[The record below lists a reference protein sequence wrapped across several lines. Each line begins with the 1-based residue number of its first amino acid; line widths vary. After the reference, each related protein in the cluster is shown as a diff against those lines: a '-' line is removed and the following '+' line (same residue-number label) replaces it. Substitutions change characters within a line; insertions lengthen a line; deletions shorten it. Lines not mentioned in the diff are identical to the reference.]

1 MKRILI
7 AATTAILVL
16 AIAGWSGVISL
27 NPPLVRV
34 TVAQTDEA
42 GVISG
47 VVKDATSGQPL
58 PGATVGISALG
69 RSTRTDETGEYRL
82 ENVPAGTFE
91 LRYTMPGY
99 KTVKQKATVTD
110 EAGAEVNIEMD
121 PQPSSVE
128 VFDSMERLQAPPQ
141 RMPSPARRMSGVTQT
156 SQVVR
161 PPMDREGYA
170 RIEEN
175 GFRSVATAP
184 LSTFSIDVDGAA
196 YSNVRRLIRDGEKPP
211 VDAVR
216 IEEML
221 NYFSYS
227 DPAPGPGNDDP
238 FAVTMET
245 APAPWADGHTMLRIG
260 MQAKEIP
267 AEDRPPTNLVFLLDV
282 SGSMNAPNKLP
293 LLKKSFGMLT
303 DQLRAEDRVSIVVY
317 AGASGTVLKPTPG
330 NDKETIFDAIDELR
344 AGGSTAG
351 GAGIQAAYALA
362 EENFDPKGINRV
374 ILATDGDFNVGASS
388 DAEMIRLIEEK
399 REGGVFLTVLGFGQG
414 NLQDSKMEQIAN
426 HGNGT
431 YSYIDSALEAR
442 KVLVSELGGTL
453 QTLAKDVKL
462 QLEFNPRHVG
472 AYRLIGYENR
482 LLDAEDFNDDTKDA
496 GELGSG
502 HHVTALYELVPPDR
516 VEGLPGV
523 DSLKYQ
529 NLELAG
535 AADSPEWLTAKLRYK
550 APAADESTLI
560 EQPLTPDPS
569 AEASTDMN
577 FALSVAGF
585 GMILRDSEFRGTV
598 TLADVRALA
607 EAGRGEDLD
616 GYRAGYIALLE
627 DYRRMTAGTRSTE
640 TSGASSE

>member
-1 MKRILI
+1 MKV
-7 AATTAILVL
+7 VL
-16 AIAGWSGVISL
+16 S
-27 NPPLVRV
+27 
-34 TVAQTDEA
+34 
-42 GVISG
+42 
-47 VVKDATSGQPL
+47 
-58 PGATVGISALG
+58 
-69 RSTRTDETGEYRL
+69 
-82 ENVPAGTFE
+82 
-91 LRYTMPGY
+91 GY
-99 KTVKQKATVTD
+99 KTARKEVTVTD
-110 EAGAEVNIEMD
+110 STNAQVDVSLAPADLEVPTDESL
-121 PQPSSVE
+121 Q
-128 VFDSMERLQAPPQ
+128 MESLDRAP
-141 RMPSPARRMSGVTQT
+141 RGVPSPSRAAGVAR
-156 SQVVR
+156 SQQLMG
-161 PPMDREGYA
+161 PPPTDREGYA

-175 GFRSVATAP
+175 GFRPVATAP

-196 YSNVRRLIRDGEKPP
+196 YSNVRRFIRNGEKPP

-221 NYFSYS
+221 NYFSYG
-227 DPAPGPGNDDP
+227 DPAPDAGSDDP

-245 APAPWADGHTMLRIG
+245 AAAPWADGHTILRIG
-260 MQAKEIP
+260 MQAKEIE
-267 AEDRPPTNLVFLLDV
+267 AGERPPTNLVFLLDV

-293 LLKKSFGMLT
+293 LLKKSFSMLT

-317 AGASGTVLKPTPG
+317 AGATGTVLEPTPG
-330 NDKETIFDAIDELR
+330 NDKEKIFDAINKLR

-362 EENFDPKGINRV
+362 EENFDPDGINRV

-388 DAEMIRLIEEK
+388 DAEMTRLIEEK
-399 REGGVFLTVLGFGQG
+399 RESGVFLTVLGFGQG

-453 QTLAKDVKL
+453 QTIAKDVKL

-482 LLDAEDFNDDTKDA
+482 LLEAEDFNDDTKDA
-496 GELGSG
+496 GELGAG

-516 VEGLPGV
+516 VEGLPDV

-529 NLELAG
+529 NQEPSG
-535 AADSPEWLTAKLRYK
+535 AAGSPEWLTAKLRYK
-550 APAADESTLI
+550 APDSDESTLMQ
-560 EQPLTPDPS
+560 QPLTPDPE

-585 GMILRDSEFRGTV
+585 GMILRDSEFRGSV
-598 TLADVRALA
+598 TLDDVRSLA
-607 EAGRGEDLD
+607 EAGRGDD
-616 GYRAGYIALLE
+616 PNGYRAGYIALLE
-627 DYRRMTAGTRSTE
+627 DYRRMTAGSE
-640 TSGASSE
+640 SSDASSQ